1 MPDRPLVSI
10 LINNYNYGKFLAE
23 AFDSALAQTYDRC
36 ETIVV
41 DDGSTDNSPEIIASY
56 GDRIVPIFKTNG
68 GQASA
73 FNAGFAASSGD
84 IICFLDADD
93 VFLPEKAA
101 AIASVAID
109 NPDTHW
115 FYHSLQYQNE
125 TKEQQD
131 LVKVASTH
139 TLQRGDN
146 TVACCLL
153 EAGKLEVSSNL
164 FTRRPIPCAS
174 RIEIWDLRSPLLK
187 NRLRVKFPAIIP
199 ATSGICF
206 SRSVLEK
213 MLPMPEGK
221 GIALNENYLKF
232 LALALAPGVTIE
244 QPLAIQRIHEFNA
257 FTRQQ
262 NQDLMAGRINLINAY
277 WIGINFPTLSGY
289 ANKLFASG
297 LGQSWQHANKESE
310 EENNPISVAS
320 RQVVEKYFS
329 MLTPIEQLFV
339 RLKAVFYYFKP

>member
-1 MPDRPLVSI
+1 MSERPLVSI

-23 AFDSALAQTYDRC
+23 AIDSALAQTYDRC

-41 DDGSTDNSPEIIASY
+41 DDGSTDNSQEIIASY
-56 GDRIVPIFKTNG
+56 GDRIIPVFKTNG

-93 VFLPEKAA
+93 IFLPEKAA
-101 AIASVAID
+101 AIAEVAIE
-109 NPDTHW
+109 NPDIHW

-125 TKEQQD
+125 T
-131 LVKVASTH
+131 
-139 TLQRGDN
+139 DN
-146 TVACCLL
+146 
-153 EAGKLEVSSNL
+153 
-164 FTRRPIPCAS
+164 FRRKAECTTQNKNS
-174 RIEIWDLRSPLLK
+174 DQIWDLRSPLLK

-206 SRSVLEK
+206 SRSILEK
-213 MLPMPEGK
+213 MLPMPEAK

-232 LALALAPGVTIE
+232 LALALAPGMTIE
-244 QPLAIQRIHEFNA
+244 QPLAVQRIHQLNA
-257 FTRQQ
+257 FTRQE
-262 NQDLMAGRINLINAY
+262 NQDLMAGRINSIDAY
-277 WIGINFPTLSGY
+277 WIKINFPDLSGY

-310 EENNPISVAS
+310 KENNPISVAF

-329 MLTPIEQLFV
+329 MLSPIEQLFV